1 MPCRCSS
8 QLSYSP
14 IELVI
19 LGKVNAG
26 PLAVLGGPQPK
37 LHLPLADEQRLGQKV
52 ATVDGSAV
60 DREQVD
66 LRPLVARPHVARR
79 RAPVRL
85 DADRNDVAV
94 SVGTSPL
101 ALHSVKVVPDLEQHV
116 GATVLTDRSI
126 DSDPRARSG
135 EGDFE
140 FSDVAFPIRIV
151 HEQMFACDPDGIRL
165 IY

>member
-1 MPCRCSS
+1 MISGGFSLGSQGRVRVELGGLEPPTPCMPCRCSS

-26 PLAVLGGPQPK
+26 PLAVLRGPQPK

-66 LRPLVARPHVARR
+66 LRPLVARPHVACRR
-79 RAPVRL
+79 
-85 DADRNDVAV
+85 
-94 SVGTSPL
+94 
-101 ALHSVKVVPDLEQHV
+101 
-116 GATVLTDRSI
+116 
-126 DSDPRARSG
+126 
-135 EGDFE
+135 
-140 FSDVAFPIRIV
+140 
-151 HEQMFACDPDGIRL
+151 
-165 IY
+165 